1 VIVNNATGAKAP
13 ISDALRELMLTRDQA
28 VAEG

>member
-13 ISDALRELMLTRDQA
+13 ISGGLRELMLTRDQA
-28 VAEG
+28 IAEG